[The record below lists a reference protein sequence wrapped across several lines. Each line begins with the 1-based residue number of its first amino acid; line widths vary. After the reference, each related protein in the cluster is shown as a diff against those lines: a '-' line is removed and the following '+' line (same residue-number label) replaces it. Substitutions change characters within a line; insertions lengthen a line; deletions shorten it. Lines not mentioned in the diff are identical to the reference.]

1 MNIKSLI
8 KKYGILGIVAAL
20 FFVAIVYFAVDSNK
34 GVIRGKSENGK
45 DVVVSLK
52 DYNITADDLFNTLM
66 SDSSYSSYAMYLH
79 YVKAVV
85 SATVTPTE
93 DMKASAQLQAESL
106 VSQFKAQY
114 GDSYTEYLRS
124 ALLSA
129 GLQEESDLEGYYLN
143 YYMLQDMIETYQE
156 EHMDE
161 LFGDFYKEKSPRL
174 VSHILV
180 KMEDSK
186 NPTAEEKAKMKTID
200 EALASGKSFADVAK
214 EHSDDGSASQGG
226 SLGYVDADTAFV
238 EPFLKAALALESGKM
253 SDWVQTEFGYHLILV
268 DDSTAE
274 TMMKNDD
281 AMEAMSSYYP
291 YLELTVVKEA
301 ASKLDI
307 TFASEEIEKQINE
320 FLAQA
325 K

>member
-8 KKYGILGIVAAL
+8 KKYGVLGIVAAL
-20 FFVAIVYFAVDSNK
+20 FFAAVVYFAVDSNK

-52 DYNITADDLFNTLM
+52 DYNITADDLFDKLM
-66 SDSSYSSYAMYLH
+66 SDSSYSSYALYLH

-85 SATVTPTE
+85 NATAEPTA
-93 DMKASAQLQAESL
+93 DMRTSAQLQAEAL
-106 VSQFKAQY
+106 VSQFKTQY
-114 GDSYTEYLRS
+114 GDNYSKYLRT

-143 YYMLQDMIETYQE
+143 YYMLQDMVETYQE
-156 EHMDE
+156 EHKDE
-161 LFGDFYKEKSPRL
+161 LFGAFYKEKSPRL

-180 KMEDSK
+180 MMEDSE
-186 NPTAEEKAKMKTID
+186 NPTAEEKAKMKAID
-200 EALASGKSFADVAK
+200 EALASGKTFTEVAK
-214 EHSDDGSASQGG
+214 EHSDDGSASNGG
-226 SLGYVDADTAFV
+226 SLGYVDADTSFV
-238 EPFLKAALALESGKM
+238 EPFLTTALKLESGKM
-253 SDWVQTEFGYHLILV
+253 SEWVKTQYGYHLILV
-268 DDSTAE
+268 DDSTVE
-274 TMMKNDD
+274 TMMENDD
-281 AMEAMSSYYP
+281 AMEAMASYYP

-307 TFASEEIEKQINE
+307 TFASEELEKQIND

-325 K
+325 E